1 MKTLSSNLPDQYFI
15 NNFQNGKK
23 EAFKELFHRYKIKI
37 YNLALK
43 ILKNREEAED
53 VTQEVFMKA
62 FSSLNKFEGRSEFST
77 WIYRIAYNLCQ
88 DRVKIIQK
96 NNQIQNSSI
105 EKMEMIK
112 AESDFNPEKGFLL
125 KEVCISCV
133 NYSENFVPKNQRIVL
148 VLKDAYGLSNK
159 QIADI
164 LSCNVGTVK
173 ARLARARVKLKEFL
187 MDYCEVI
194 NPQISCKYLEESKRR
209 LISL

>member
-1 MKTLSSNLPDQYFI
+1 MESLSSNLSDQYFI

-23 EAFKELFHRYKIKI
+23 EAFKELFHRYKIKV

-77 WIYRIAYNLCQ
+77 WIYRIAYNLCR
-88 DRVKIIQK
+88 DKIKVVQK
-96 NNQIQNSSI
+96 SNRFQNSYI
-105 EKMEMIK
+105 RQKEMIK
-112 AESDFNPEKGFLL
+112 TESNVDPEETFKL
-125 KEVCISCV
+125 KQICIKCV
-133 NYSENFVPKNQRIVL
+133 NFCEHFVPYSQKTVL

-164 LSCNVGTVK
+164 LNCNVGTVK
-173 ARLARARVKLKEFL
+173 ARLARARVKVKEFL
-187 MDYCEVI
+187 MDTCEFI
-194 NPQISCKYLEESKRR
+194 NPQTTCKYLKEYKRK
-209 LISL
+209 SLR